1 MSKPLKHTDP
11 RFVHNETNQV
21 PALFNPLSCVLFT
34 LLFTPMFGGFLQGL
48 NWREL
53 GNDELAA
60 RSMGWVKWS
69 FLTFAAYTFAEPF
82 IRETFFGRYLMIALF
97 LGFWISWV
105 LSLGWKQVVYVR
117 KNVPVYSKKL
127 LGKCIMIGAFGWVAY
142 TAVAL
147 TLVLFLHVTG
157 IDPLPADAPIL
168 NQQSAP
174 AQVNPSDVPSQI
186 EK

>member
-1 MSKPLKHTDP
+1 MNKPNQRT
-11 RFVHNETNQV
+11 ETNGTNRI
-21 PALFNPLSCVLFT
+21 PALFNPLSSVIFT

-60 RSMGWVKWS
+60 RNMGWVKWS
-69 FLTFAAYTFAEPF
+69 FFTFVAYTFAEPF
-82 IRETFFGRYLMIALF
+82 IRDTFFGRYLMIALF

-105 LSLGWKQVVYVR
+105 VSLGWKQVVYV
-117 KNVPVYSKKL
+117 KKHVPVYTKKL
-127 LGKCIMIGAFGWVAY
+127 MGRCIMIGAFGWVAY

-168 NQQSAP
+168 QQQSAP
-174 AQVNPSDVPSQI
+174 AQKAPSDAPSVV